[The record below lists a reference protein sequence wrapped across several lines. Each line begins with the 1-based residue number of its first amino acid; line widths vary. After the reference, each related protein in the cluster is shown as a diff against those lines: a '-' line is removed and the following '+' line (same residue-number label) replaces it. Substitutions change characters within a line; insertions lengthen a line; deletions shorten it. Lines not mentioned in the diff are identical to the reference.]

1 MRSLIRLNLCL
12 RRTYSPRIE
21 GGIGLLPRCCLSP
34 SRGLHS
40 STIGPDTTLPAN
52 IPEAKQTPATAS
64 IQKLFS
70 LKKRTVVVTGAGR
83 GLGITLAKA
92 IAEAGGDVIC
102 LDVLAEP
109 QKKEWDAVEAM
120 CEASNSRPTYLQCDI
135 TDEKAVESILNKAI
149 GGSDKGT
156 RPLQG
161 LVHCA
166 GIQQMIDAID
176 YPVQDFRRILEV
188 NVMGSFIVAK
198 HTARLMR
205 DTGSTGSIVLVA
217 SMSGQIANRVGSKT

>member
-1 MRSLIRLNLCL
+1 M
-12 RRTYSPRIE
+12 
-21 GGIGLLPRCCLSP
+21 
-34 SRGLHS
+34 
-40 STIGPDTTLPAN
+40 
-52 IPEAKQTPATAS
+52 
-64 IQKLFS
+64 
-70 LKKRTVVVTGAGR
+70 VVTGAGR
-83 GLGITLAKA
+83 GLGIILAKA

-109 QKKEWDAVEAM
+109 QKKDWNAIEEI
-120 CEASNSRPTYLQCDI
+120 CEASSSRSTYFQCDI
-135 TDEKAVESILNKAI
+135 TDEKAVESTLKKAI
-149 GGSDKGT
+149 AASDRGM

-205 DTGSTGSIVLVA
+205 DTGSAGSIVLVA
-217 SMSGQIANRVGSKT
+217 SMSGQISNRVSHKPLVHGYELTKA

>member
-1 MRSLIRLNLCL
+1 M
-12 RRTYSPRIE
+12 
-21 GGIGLLPRCCLSP
+21 
-34 SRGLHS
+34 
-40 STIGPDTTLPAN
+40 
-52 IPEAKQTPATAS
+52 
-64 IQKLFS
+64 
-70 LKKRTVVVTGAGR
+70 VVTGAGR

-109 QKKEWDAVEAM
+109 QNKDWDAVEEI
-120 CEASNSRPTYLQCDI
+120 CEVSNSRSTYLQCDI
-135 TDEKAVESILNKAI
+135 TDERAVESTLNKAI
-149 GGSDKGT
+149 AASDRGS

-205 DTGSTGSIVLVA
+205 DTGSAGSIVLVA
-217 SMSGQIANRVGSKT
+217 SMSGQIANRVSHTPLVHGYE